1 MDKKQ
6 FIVWV
11 WTSRGNGKNNHS
23 QKSHSAN
30 GQPWN
35 VFEIPKVI
43 STETK
48 KKIQNTTPTTTPT
61 INLQVELFS
70 TTNLPGY
77 TVPWT
82 LGNSSNLQRCVV
94 SRDSRIGHAT
104 AGPPKKDGQNLWLF

>member
-1 MDKKQ
+1 MDKKAIYCVG
-6 FIVWV
+6 FGLLGVFLF
-11 WTSRGNGKNNHS
+11 NHS

-30 GQPWN
+30 DQPWN
-35 VFEIPKVI
+35 VLFSQGNFNRNP
-43 STETK
+43 
-48 KKIQNTTPTTTPT
+48 KKIQNTTPPTT

-94 SRDSRIGHAT
+94 SREDSRIGHAT